1 MVKTET
7 TNDSVVKKTGSKQ
20 DAPFQQWWTNN
31 TLDSSSTSK
40 LTDVN
45 AYVDRIMRNQYIGQ
59 KAKYL
64 VARDVFTAS
73 VNLSKE
79 HFISLCK
86 DTSLSVGDVSNYL
99 NLGSSLFLEKLLNT
113 GRLPM
118 KWTVCVLIN
127 KQPRE
132 VQDVLASQ
140 MTPEITMKECL
151 IKLKDI
157 TGHKLSESER
167 KTVDTISFIKINLIK
182 DNVTGTGDIDTVLN
196 TLRKDVAKYDFVSL
210 DSDEVVEKKVKSI
223 KEMIDRKLSA
233 GAIVDAGTTDVDK
246 LGQSYG
252 DIFDQYKKEELELRL
267 GKKPDLDQIDAQVA

>member
-1 MVKTET
+1 M
-7 TNDSVVKKTGSKQ
+7 
-20 DAPFQQWWTNN
+20 
-31 TLDSSSTSK
+31 
-40 LTDVN
+40 
-45 AYVDRIMRNQYIGQ
+45 
-59 KAKYL
+59 
-64 VARDVFTAS
+64 
-73 VNLSKE
+73 
-79 HFISLCK
+79 
-86 DTSLSVGDVSNYL
+86 
-99 NLGSSLFLEKLLNT
+99 
-113 GRLPM
+113 
-118 KWTVCVLIN
+118 
-127 KQPRE
+127 
-132 VQDVLASQ
+132 
-140 MTPEITMKECL
+140 
-151 IKLKDI
+151 
-157 TGHKLSESER
+157 SESER